1 MAKNED
7 ISKYLKAYHETIRR
21 LIAMRQIPIE
31 PPLPPAL
38 DSCQLMFATA
48 TVTSYDIR
56 KRTPRPTSLTFSDAG
71 HPSSQMLVTQASY
84 FSHNSLKSR
93 QSVMN
98 QTLTTIRRTYMNQEY
113 GNRTSLAVQWLRLI
127 LYRGHRSDP

>member
-1 MAKNED
+1 
-7 ISKYLKAYHETIRR
+7 
-21 LIAMRQIPIE
+21 MRQIPIE
-31 PPLPPAL
+31 PPLSPAL
-38 DSCQLMFATA
+38 GNCWLTFAKA

-56 KRTPRPTSLTFSDAG
+56 KRTPRPTSLTSSDAG

-98 QTLTTIRRTYMNQEY
+98 QTLTSIRRTYMNQEY
-113 GNRTSLAVQWLRLI
+113 GNKTSLAVQWLRLHTPLTGDTGLI
-127 LYRGHRSDP
+127 PGQGTKIPHAG